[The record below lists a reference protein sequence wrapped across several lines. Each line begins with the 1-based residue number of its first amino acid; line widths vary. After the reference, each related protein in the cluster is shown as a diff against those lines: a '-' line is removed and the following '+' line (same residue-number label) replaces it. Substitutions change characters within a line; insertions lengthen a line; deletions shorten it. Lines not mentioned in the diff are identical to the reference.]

1 MRQYV
6 AFHLQWHCAILTIMA
21 AGAAEVRYTKAEV
34 EKALDAL
41 DKLKNKPRVQKRT
54 LDTTPIPGTVH

>member
-1 MRQYV
+1 
-6 AFHLQWHCAILTIMA
+6 MA

-34 EKALDAL
+34 EKALNAL